1 MLIASVRSASEAPSY
16 PLRQKTVMARSSTV
30 SVQKLRG
37 RPVLMAFPLLLY
49 CMIHNDLDGSIP
61 APISVSFDTE
71 YGGQAHVTHRRSDE
85 DGELQDGW
93 RPVGLY

>member
-16 PLRQKTVMARSSTV
+16 PLRQNTVIARSSAV

-49 CMIHNDLDGSIP
+49 WMIHNDLDGSIP
-61 APISVSFDTE
+61 APISVSVDTE
-71 YGGQAHVTHRRSDE
+71 FGGQAHVAHRRPDE
-85 DGELQDGW
+85 DGELQSGW
-93 RPVGLY
+93 RPARLR